1 MDKTAAAMLMFAVGF
16 AVPLSAAETAQD
28 RASVRDRPVQHDQG
42 CMSLDRYNRAAA
54 EATRRTD
61 WGSVPDAA
69 SIPEGTRSLMGE
81 FVVYK
86 DMQRSRTPPCPDLA
100 EAHPEVRA
108 IAPPTVAAVRS
119 AAPPGL
125 PKKTQSVLA
134 PRPVIV
140 SQNAFIR
147 KEPSGSAEIVWIA
160 KRRRETDRLLYAVR
174 LDAGRKSESERM
186 DRRRAAAAVI
196 QRLFCAQQDSLSYGI
211 EIVQPHRSQNGVCCL
226 QRGRLRQSRDH
237 AIFLV
242 KSKHAVGISQS
253 ESNCLI
259 PRGGKDGIP
268 RAGQS

>member
-160 KRRRETDRLLYAVR
+160 KEGERLTAFYTQSGWTQVGNQSPKGWIGDVLLRR
-174 LDAGRKSESERM
+174 
-186 DRRRAAAAVI
+186 
-196 QRLFCAQQDSLSYGI
+196 
-211 EIVQPHRSQNGVCCL
+211 
-226 QRGRLRQSRDH
+226 
-237 AIFLV
+237 
-242 KSKHAVGISQS
+242 
-253 ESNCLI
+253 
-259 PRGGKDGIP
+259 
-268 RAGQS
+268 

>member
-1 MDKTAAAMLMFAVGF
+1 
-16 AVPLSAAETAQD
+16 
-28 RASVRDRPVQHDQG
+28 
-42 CMSLDRYNRAAA
+42 
-54 EATRRTD
+54 
-61 WGSVPDAA
+61 
-69 SIPEGTRSLMGE
+69 MGE

-147 KEPSGSAEIVWIA
+147 KEPSGPAQYCVDRQ
-160 KRRRETDRLLYAVR
+160 RRRETDRLLYAVR

-211 EIVQPHRSQNGVCCL
+211 RDRPTAQITKRCMLPPTRAIAPIKRSRDIPGQEQTCCGNFAIGIKL
-226 QRGRLRQSRDH
+226 SDSQRGQRRDTESRAKLQEH
-237 AIFLV
+237 KRRRCRERRSRGERAI
-242 KSKHAVGISQS
+242 KHTTFTY
-253 ESNCLI
+253 
-259 PRGGKDGIP
+259 
-268 RAGQS
+268 